1 MRKYA
6 HKYTVRQLFVSNFE
20 FLMLRGV
27 PKVHLIRRCRL
38 CRAGSLFSSA
48 GRCNKNNTWTKQS
61 YEHFKAGGS
70 KRRHDVFLINFPLLT
85 YKTTSEILQM
95 SFRGVCNVYFFP
107 PSPSNF
113 ESSLYMDRTHVF
125 LWSKRHICC
134 PFRQKLNTRE
144 IEKFASQF
152 GKVTPSP
159 FPFKD
164 SMKYFTRQR
173 CFSILKPQKMF
184 VSHLYKT
191 LIVRSISQPAH
202 LQE

>member
-1 MRKYA
+1 M
-6 HKYTVRQLFVSNFE
+6 
-20 FLMLRGV
+20 
-27 PKVHLIRRCRL
+27 
-38 CRAGSLFSSA
+38 
-48 GRCNKNNTWTKQS
+48 NKTKLWTLQS
-61 YEHFKAGGS
+61 RGS

-144 IEKFASQF
+144 IEREICISIWKSHTISFSF
-152 GKVTPSP
+152 
-159 FPFKD
+159 
-164 SMKYFTRQR
+164 QR
-173 CFSILKPQKMF
+173 FHEIFHTTKMFLKLKPLKMF

-191 LIVRSISQPAH
+191 LIVRSISQTAH